1 MKQSKK
7 LLIFGILAAGIISL
21 VASSPTIYALV
32 EPHITI
38 NMEPAQTTKPF
49 EIKDDLGSEVFSIN
63 PDGSLSSGNF
73 VMLHFEQ
80 KGTITIPQEASFN
93 DPEILAEWRVVKD
106 PGVSDG
112 FIFISTGS
120 ILGQVKRVSGTSA
133 SVGFHFYISDDGIDW
148 DDRMSASTSSTTFT
162 SRADLIAHTFPN
174 IGNEFFAFG
183 GHTNAPDTVGE
194 VKDFAGTVVIM
205 LPAGYSLERVL

>member
-1 MKQSKK
+1 LKQSKK
-7 LLIFGILAAGIISL
+7 LLFFGLLAGGIIGL
-21 VASSPTIYALV
+21 VASSPTIYAIV

-49 EIKDDLGSEVFSIN
+49 VINDDVSSEVFSIN

-80 KGTITIPQEASFN
+80 KGTITIPKEASFN

-120 ILGQVKRVSGTSA
+120 VLGEVKRVNGTNTG
-133 SVGFHFYISDDGIDW
+133 VGFHFYISEDGIDW
-148 DDRMSASTSSTTFT
+148 DERMSASTSATIFNP
-162 SRADLIAHTFPN
+162 RADLIAHTFPN
-174 IGNEFFAFG
+174 VGNEFFAFG
-183 GHTNAPDTVGE
+183 VHTNAPDTVGE
-194 VKDFAGTVVIM
+194 VKDIAGTVVIM